1 MPVSFPSTGM
11 ITTSPTNPLD
21 EIPIGPQTF
30 PFGTP
35 TIGKSNVEPYISTN
49 YKNNNSSTIIK
60 STQVYPATNYQNVL
74 STYSNK
80 YQTNEEY
87 PVTNYQASTIKHE
100 YTDMAVYPSIKY
112 EKVITPKYEEIP
124 KNTYYLGETS
134 KYQAVSTPILTTSYQ
149 TITSYKPVVKTV
161 LVPRITTSYIP
172 NPYGNLVETRV
183 VNPPIST
190 PEPQAQRP
198 LYSPET
204 VPLPAPVLAPFVP
217 LGPPPAPKPAPTISP
232 MQIQVQDDSH
242 YISNFPIYET
252 DPKRSEYYI
261 KRNQSILNSMNLGS
275 QVITS
280 HYPTNSITGNIV
292 GTDLGINNGLNT
304 GLNSGMNTYYNTG
317 LSEENTGINT
327 INLSGLNTGVNNLG
341 TDINTN
347 GTNYLN
353 SAGNATSTTDNIASG
368 LNNFSNQVGDF
379 ATNEVNNTEE
389 GLNNNTSE
397 VKGLFD

>member
-1 MPVSFPSTGM
+1 MSTSFPSTGM

-35 TIGKSNVEPYISTN
+35 TAEKSHVEPYLATS
-49 YKNNNSSTIIK
+49 YKNDNSTTIIN
-60 STQVYPATNYQNVL
+60 STQVYPATNYQNV
-74 STYSNK
+74 STNSNE
-80 YQTNEEY
+80 YQVHEEY
-87 PVTNYQASTIKHE
+87 PVTNYQTSTIKQE
-100 YTDMAVYPSIKY
+100 YTDTAVYPATNYK
-112 EKVITPKYEEIP
+112 KVTTSKYEEIP
-124 KNTYYLGETS
+124 KEAYYLGETI
-134 KYQAVSTPILTTSYQ
+134 KNKTTSTPLLTTSYQ

-161 LVPRITTSYIP
+161 LVPRITTTYIP

-183 VNPPIST
+183 INPPIPT
-190 PEPQAQRP
+190 PEPNAQRP
-198 LYSPET
+198 LYSPKT

-217 LGPPPAPKPAPTISP
+217 LGKPPVPKPAPTITP

-242 YISNFPIYET
+242 YISNYPIYET
-252 DPKRSEYYI
+252 DPRRSEYYI

-280 HYPTNSITGNIV
+280 HNPTNSITGNIL

-317 LSEENTGINT
+317 LSEVNTGINT
-327 INLSGLNTGVNNLG
+327 INLNGLNTGVNNLG

-347 GTNYLN
+347 GTNNYLN
-353 SAGNATSTTDNIASG
+353 SAGNITSTTDNIALG
-368 LNNFSNQVGDF
+368 LNNFSNQVEDF
-379 ATNEVNNTEE
+379 ATNAVNSTEE
-389 GLNNNTSE
+389 GLNNITSE